1 MLCGPSILHI
11 IEAESRIKNLM
22 WVHKQQTGN
31 FYAPKNS
38 YARSL

>member
-1 MLCGPSILHI
+1 MLFGASLLHFN
-11 IEAESRIKNLM
+11 EAESKIKNLM

-31 FYAPKNS
+31 YYAPKNS